1 MINRPSSGKTYGR
14 PTSAYSS
21 SNNNNSGTTNITSTS
36 RKENA
41 DHSSSSLPAMSN
53 VNNNN
58 NLHSILNTN
67 SREREQSP
75 LHGTTTGHQQALNTS
90 SSIIQNDRS
99 FFSNINLNTTTNNV
113 YNSTTA
119 VMVNNNNN
127 TISSALSPSSS
138 FYVILNGVI
147 SYCEYPGNHN
157 ISCSFQFVYG
167 QDWEVVRSTGEGA
180 SLESGITQV
189 AMRPRGIN
197 SKSVWNFP
205 LEISFRSTNPYGWPK
220 LCLVVQ
226 EGTSKQTILGY
237 GWVQVPVGAGKHT
250 RTVKLFKPQ
259 STSLI
264 QKIIGSV
271 KGVAPEYF
279 DSTLVCKGEGRE
291 VTRTEC
297 VGGEVTVEFNIMHK
311 GMSQF
316 GFETFSQ
323 Q

>member
-14 PTSAYSS
+14 PTSAF
-21 SNNNNSGTTNITSTS
+21 SNNGNINNNVILTK
-36 RKENA
+36 KEGNA
-41 DHSSSSLPAMSN
+41 DHSSSSLSAVSN
-53 VNNNN
+53 VNNN
-58 NLHSILNTN
+58 LHAMLNSN

-75 LHGTTTGHQQALNTS
+75 LHGTNNQTNLNTS

-99 FFSNINLNTTTNNV
+99 FFSNINLNTTNNV
-113 YNSTTA
+113 YNSTT
-119 VMVNNNNN
+119 VMANNNN
-127 TISSALSPSSS
+127 TISTALSPSSS

-147 SYCEYPGNHN
+147 SHCEYPGNHN

-167 QDWEVVRSTGEGA
+167 QDWEVVRSTGEGV

-189 AMRPRGIN
+189 AMRPRGTN

-226 EGTSKQTILGY
+226 EGTGKQTILGY

-264 QKIIGSV
+264 QKNIGSV